1 MAFKLKTTD
10 EIESANKQQK
20 ADEINL
26 RNHQT
31 HVPGTYQQSDDL
43 SNMWGTISNWQTPT
57 WDKTQNAWWNKVN
70 DTMNAIENR
79 EKFSYDV
86 NGDALY
92 QQYKDQYVNLG
103 KMASADVMG
112 QAAAM
117 TGGYGNSYAQ
127 TVGQQAYQGYLQQLT
142 DKVPELYQL
151 ALSKYNS
158 EGEEMYNRLNAYGNL
173 YNTEYGEHRDAVTDS
188 NNQLAHLTDLYGLK
202 SNEEYNQ
209 WYNAEQMK
217 ATANE
222 QEYQKLA
229 DLYGIS
235 TDAAKTL
242 LDTAY
247 KMQSD
252 EYSTAYTESRDKI
265 ADEQWQKSFDESVR
279 QANAEL
285 AEKQRQ
291 YNQTRLDNLAEED
304 DEGEDDEKPVT
315 GDAGVWSAADWN
327 SYFAVIRQSEGQ
339 AAAEKEL
346 QEYVSKGLIPKQYI
360 SSAATGARGGK
371 LGH

>member
-1 MAFKLKTTD
+1 MAFKFKTTD

-31 HVPGTYQQSDDL
+31 YVPGTYQQSDDL

-57 WDKTQNAWWNKVN
+57 WDKTQNTWWNKVN

-265 ADEQWQKSFDESVR
+265 ADEQWQKTYDLQQDE
-279 QANAEL
+279 L
-285 AEKQRQ
+285 KEKQRQ
-291 YNQTRLDNLAEED
+291 FDAENTVD
-304 DEGEDDEKPVT
+304 DDDDDGKPGKDPT
-315 GDAGVWSAADWN
+315 YSSIYDDCNDYIASGASRSEISNYIRSAYK
-327 SYFAVIRQSEGQ
+327 SGYITQ
-339 AAAEKEL
+339 AEFNKL
-346 QEYVSKGLIPKQYI
+346 KSTFVPT
-360 SSAATGARGGK
+360 SSGG
-371 LGH
+371 HYTY